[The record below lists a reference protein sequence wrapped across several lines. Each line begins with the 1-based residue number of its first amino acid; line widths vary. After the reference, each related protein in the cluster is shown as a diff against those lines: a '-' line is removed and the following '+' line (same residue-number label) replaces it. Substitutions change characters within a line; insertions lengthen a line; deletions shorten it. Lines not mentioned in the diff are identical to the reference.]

1 MDEKEVSRADEV
13 IVAFARLWPKCFFAA
28 PEERKPLML
37 HIHVQLHK
45 HLQPMIEARRISERD
60 IQIALSRYTACGP
73 YQDRIA
79 ATGPTM
85 RIGLHGE
92 ERGHVTHEERMF
104 ARKTR
109 AEAALAARN
118 AS

>member
-13 IVAFARLWPKCFFAA
+13 IVAFARLWPKCFFVA

-37 HIHVQLHK
+37 HIHVQLHR

-60 IQIALSRYTACGP
+60 IEIALSRYTSCES

-79 ATGPTM
+79 ATGRTI

-92 ERGHVTHEERMF
+92 ARGHVTHEQRMH
-104 ARKTR
+104 ARKIR
-109 AEAALAARN
+109 AEAFTC
-118 AS
+118 

>member
-13 IVAFARLWPKCFFAA
+13 IVAFARLWPKCFFVA

-60 IQIALSRYTACGP
+60 IQIALARYTSCDS
-73 YQDRIA
+73 YRDRIA
-79 ATGPTM
+79 RCELGYMERSAGTSPT
-85 RIGLHGE
+85 RSACS
-92 ERGHVTHEERMF
+92 HE
-104 ARKTR
+104 KR
-109 AEAALAARN
+109 APKHDPFTC
-118 AS
+118 